1 MDSLVAERFRMS
13 STRQSKTALEWRWND
28 RTKNRP
34 LPQSWA
40 TNGSHEPV
48 GDDAQPLYAIQF
60 RAGLLLEWEVNQ
72 KTKSLVAGPRR
83 ERPALRV
90 LYVSRDG
97 QQAIVRE
104 WDAERTSSGWH
115 PEPEFASSIARVS
128 ADCDDVD
135 TDTQEWYRTMV
146 EARYDVG

>member
-1 MDSLVAERFRMS
+1 MS
-13 STRQSKTALEWRWND
+13 STRQSETTLEWRWND
-28 RTKNRP
+28 RTENRP

-40 TNGSHEPV
+40 TNGSREPV
-48 GDDAQPLYAIQF
+48 GDDEQPLYAIQF

-72 KTKSLVAGPRR
+72 RTESLVAGPRR

-90 LYVSRDG
+90 LYVTRDG

-104 WDAERTSSGWH
+104 WDAERTASGWR
-115 PEPEFASSIARVS
+115 PDPEFASSIARAP

-135 TDTQEWYRTMV
+135 ADTQESYRTML
-146 EARYDVG
+146 EDRYDVA